1 MVNFFSK
8 KAYQIEF
15 CGQKSTVTLRYQDYL
30 NNGSLAVSLYR
41 KCIEDDSEEL
51 FGTIT
56 VNLPNS
62 AFLPF
67 GVQFVDINNF
77 PNITRWL
84 EVNNL
89 AKPLGF
95 SIRSGFVDYPAYE
108 FILDEMTSDD

>member
-8 KAYQIEF
+8 KTWQIEF
-15 CGQKSTVTLRYQDYL
+15 CGHKSTVTLRYQEYL
-30 NNGSLAVSLYR
+30 SNGSLAVSLYNTR
-41 KCIEDDSEEL
+41 TKDDEDEL

-62 AFLPF
+62 ALLPF

-77 PNITRWL
+77 PNIARWL
-84 EVNNL
+84 EDNNL

-108 FILDEMTSDD
+108 FIIEEMPSGN